1 MLLSD
6 RLDVAVDDIDDC
18 IRLARQCRLTALKQ
32 QLETRKNDVQIFGE
46 DIPLPVCLFVCLFV
60 CPLVRLSVYFLRVY
74 LCDRL
79 FLGFSV

>member
-6 RLDVAVDDIDDC
+6 RLDVSVDDIDDC

-32 QLETRKNDVQIFGE
+32 QLETRKNDVEIFGE

-60 CPLVRLSVYFLRVY
+60 R
-74 LCDRL
+74 
-79 FLGFSV
+79 